1 MLATKVVQVRPLRIV
16 GYLSPKGHY
25 GHLGAYEHEVLVTSG
40 VAVKAADH

>member
-1 MLATKVVQVRPLRIV
+1 MAPNSNYEQPRVRIV

-25 GHLGAYEHEVLVTSG
+25 GHLGAYDYEVLVTSG